1 MEKMP
6 LYAIEKKE
14 KNHLELSREQTESV
28 RDITLGIEEVDQIV
42 HELAVDDVVRTLE
55 NGHPLNRLIADEDGA
70 VSGYIACE
78 DFLPRE
84 AYIKYLGTTK
94 STGRNLLAEIPAF
107 LKYAEQAGYLAL
119 NFHGWNARLN
129 RIMERYGF
137 ERLRTDT
144 RNGLSADYYEKRLG
158 VQKSSEEI
166 EQNRSDAFEQKY
178 ATKLNAEYQKV
189 MSSFPVETKE
199 RDSKQRKTRS
209 EKERDVFAS
218 FNTLHSR
225 LEGTLKGFGERQKL
239 ILRLKLARYFQNN
252 ETIDENT
259 LYDAIVESPGFLD
272 SDKGSFSRL
281 LEVHEE
287 KTLMKIAEIRKRKAE
302 ETGEG
307 FNPYEALYTT
317 ESGKYYVARL
327 LNMPHLE
334 EESVYMNHCVGTSDS
349 YVNRLKKG
357 EIEILSFRN
366 VPTIDKEGNKLNADD
381 TPILTIEY
389 NLKTKTIEQMKKY
402 QHERNHPEY
411 VEVDDPYFDDV
422 IGALKQLRTTTSDTG
437 ESRDFKK
444 ISESEL
450 GNIAVDDYH
459 LLTEQGEVS
468 IDDFDLESGIFVLK
482 TGRMD
487 ITPDI
492 PKEKAARILAIV
504 EQIKCAPEEI
514 AYTHEEVNVHTK
526 AYIGPWSVEIF
537 QKIKAYSNIEHLYES
552 FPDKKIFLQTIKTI
566 PTLDSPPKAQE
577 ALDKENIYTSDWGK
591 DILQKTEFSKES
603 KEYDL
608 VRFSV
613 AQLGFPNGA
622 TTDEI
627 YKKAEELGLELCP
640 AEVGPLL
647 RLQSK
652 IKDWTLIAME
662 QVTDRGGGPNIF
674 SLLSDGDQLRLNGR
688 YASSGKQWD
697 SYLQFVF
704 RFRKFA
710 T

>member
-1 MEKMP
+1 MKFAEK
-6 LYAIEKKE
+6 E
-14 KNHLELSREQTESV
+14 
-28 RDITLGIEEVDQIV
+28 
-42 HELAVDDVVRTLE
+42 
-55 NGHPLNRLIADEDGA
+55 
-70 VSGYIACE
+70 
-78 DFLPRE
+78 
-84 AYIKYLGTTK
+84 
-94 STGRNLLAEIPAF
+94 
-107 LKYAEQAGYLAL
+107 GYLAL

-158 VQKSSEEI
+158 EQKSSEEI
-166 EQNRSDAFEQKY
+166 EQNRSDAFQQKY
-178 ATKLNAEYQKV
+178 ATKLKVEYRKV

-209 EKERDVFAS
+209 EKERDVLAS

-225 LEGTLKGFGERQKL
+225 LERTLEGFGESQKL
-239 ILRLKLARYFQNN
+239 ILRLKLARHFQNN
-252 ETIDENT
+252 EAIDENA
-259 LYDAIVESPGFLD
+259 LYDAIIESPRFLD
-272 SDKGSFSRL
+272 SDKGLFSRL

-287 KTLMKIAEIRKRKAE
+287 KTLMKIAEMRKRKAK

-307 FNPYEALYTT
+307 FNPYEALYMT

-334 EESVYMNHCVGTSDS
+334 DESAYMNHCVGTSDS

-366 VPTIDKEGNKLNADD
+366 VPTIDKEGNRLNSDD

-389 NLKTKTIEQMKKY
+389 NLKTKTIEQMKKHSDDY
-402 QHERNHPEY
+402 LSP
-411 VEVDDPYFDDV
+411 DDPYYHDV
-422 IGALKQLRTTTSDTG
+422 IDALKQLRTTTGDTG
-437 ESRDFKK
+437 KSRDFKK

-577 ALDKENIYTSDWGK
+577 ALDKENIYTSYRGR

-627 YKKAEELGLELCP
+627 YKKAKDLGLELCP

-647 RLQSK
+647 RLQIK

-662 QVTDRGGGPNIF
+662 QMSDRDGDPYIFDLDSGGGQ
-674 SLLSDGDQLRLNGR
+674 LELDGFIAR
-688 YASSGKQWD
+688 SGKQWD
-697 SYLQFVF
+697 SYTRFVF
-704 RFRKFA
+704 RFRPSTKS
-710 T
+710 